1 MSIRHIE
8 SLKLSIKITCW
19 MSSLVNNNLINQLS
33 KIVYFEDL
41 SHDELQTLAQS
52 SITRT
57 YESNETL
64 FHEGDE
70 ALGLWIVQTGRIKIA
85 KTNAEGN
92 EHILHILGVG
102 DTFNDIATL
111 DAGHNPANA
120 IALSPATATIIPS
133 TQITQLIQSNG
144 PFAIKLV
151 RVLAHRV
158 RSLVGQIESLAL
170 YSVVVRLARFLL
182 KQSEDPSLS
191 GPGVT
196 RTAIAAHLAT
206 TPQTISVALREL
218 ESADAIEFDRHQII
232 IMDDEKL
239 RNIAML

>member
-1 MSIRHIE
+1 
-8 SLKLSIKITCW
+8 
-19 MSSLVNNNLINQLS
+19 MSSLVYNNLINQLS

-102 DTFNDIATL
+102 NT
-111 DAGHNPANA
+111 
-120 IALSPATATIIPS
+120 
-133 TQITQLIQSNG
+133 
-144 PFAIKLV
+144 
-151 RVLAHRV
+151 
-158 RSLVGQIESLAL
+158 
-170 YSVVVRLARFLL
+170 
-182 KQSEDPSLS
+182 
-191 GPGVT
+191 
-196 RTAIAAHLAT
+196 
-206 TPQTISVALREL
+206 
-218 ESADAIEFDRHQII
+218 
-232 IMDDEKL
+232 
-239 RNIAML
+239 

>member
-1 MSIRHIE
+1 M
-8 SLKLSIKITCW
+8 
-19 MSSLVNNNLINQLS
+19 
-33 KIVYFEDL
+33 YFEDL
-41 SHDELQTLAQS
+41 SNAELQNLAHS

-57 YESNETL
+57 YESNEIL
-64 FHEGDE
+64 FHEGDT
-70 ALGLWIVQTGRIKIA
+70 AIGLWIMQIGRIKISR
-85 KTNAEGN
+85 TNIEGD

-111 DAGHNPANA
+111 DAGNNPATA
-120 IALSPATATIIPS
+120 IALSSATATVIPS
-133 TQITQLIQSNG
+133 SLITELIQNNG
-144 PFAIKLV
+144 QFAIKVV
-151 RVLAHRV
+151 RALSHRV

-182 KQSEDPSLS
+182 EQSEDPSLS

-206 TPQTISVALREL
+206 TPQTISVALREIKA
-218 ESADAIEFDRHQII
+218 SQAIEFDRHQII
-232 IMDDEKL
+232 ILDEDKL